1 MVNRNIPPE
10 IFTSANLPAI
20 HPVETKLSN
29 GISLYALSGG
39 VGQVVKLDLIFG
51 TGTSC
56 ETTPLS
62 VSAMVNLFKGTTLH
76 KKARE
81 IEELLDFYGASF
93 NATAMSDKI
102 YVSITCLCKHLEK
115 ILELLPQIIFE
126 PAFVEDELALELQ
139 KMKAHFMVSL
149 DRVNF
154 IARRQFKSQLFGPEH
169 PYGFFLNPEHFDAV
183 QRDHLHA
190 YHSRWIQPDNLFI
203 IASGMLPENIHHL
216 LDHSLGQYNSKT
228 QSKATDGLPSFT
240 ISPGQKQVR
249 IEKKG
254 AVQAAIQIGKRIIS
268 KTHPDFSK
276 LEITNELLGGFFG
289 SRLMQN
295 IRQQKGLTYGIY
307 SGLTPLLHDGIFV
320 IRAQTSNQEVPI
332 ALQEIYEEIECLR
345 TQPPSTIE
353 LENLRCYI
361 AGRLMRSFDGPFALA
376 ERLKESL
383 VFGLKYNYYQQ
394 ALNTLNSIS
403 PEEISNMAYVYL
415 NPADMIETVVSGDV
429 DGYPTHGE

>member
-1 MVNRNIPPE
+1 
-10 IFTSANLPAI
+10 
-20 HPVETKLSN
+20 
-29 GISLYALSGG
+29 
-39 VGQVVKLDLIFG
+39 
-51 TGTSC
+51 
-56 ETTPLS
+56 
-62 VSAMVNLFKGTTLH
+62 
-76 KKARE
+76 
-81 IEELLDFYGASF
+81 
-93 NATAMSDKI
+93 
-102 YVSITCLCKHLEK
+102 
-115 ILELLPQIIFE
+115 
-126 PAFVEDELALELQ
+126 
-139 KMKAHFMVSL
+139 
-149 DRVNF
+149 
-154 IARRQFKSQLFGPEH
+154 
-169 PYGFFLNPEHFDAV
+169 
-183 QRDHLHA
+183 
-190 YHSRWIQPDNLFI
+190 
-203 IASGMLPENIHHL
+203 
-216 LDHSLGQYNSKT
+216 
-228 QSKATDGLPSFT
+228 
-240 ISPGQKQVR
+240 
-249 IEKKG
+249 
-254 AVQAAIQIGKRIIS
+254 
-268 KTHPDFSK
+268 HPDFSK
-276 LEITNELLGGFFG
+276 LEITNELLGRFFG